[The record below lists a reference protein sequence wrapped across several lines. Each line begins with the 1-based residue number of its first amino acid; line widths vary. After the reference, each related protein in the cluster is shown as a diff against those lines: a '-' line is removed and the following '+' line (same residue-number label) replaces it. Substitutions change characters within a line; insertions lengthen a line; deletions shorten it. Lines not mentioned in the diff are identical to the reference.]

1 MIKKLRIK
9 FIATAMCS
17 VFAVLAVIIGAI
29 NIANYCNINERAD
42 RLLSVL
48 ESNGGY
54 FPKPGEEEKKEP
66 KKDKLHEPKELSPE
80 APFDTRYFTVTLSD
94 GGELVS
100 ADVGKIAAVSEN
112 DAVTYAKECFQK
124 NKTGG
129 FKDNYKFSVISV
141 ENGRMYIFVDCSQSL
156 STFKS
161 FLYSSL
167 LASTAGLIMV
177 FILVLIFSRAV
188 VRPLEESY
196 QKQKRFITDAG
207 HEIKTPLTII
217 DANAEV
223 LEMEVGENEWIRSI
237 KNQVKRLSELTG
249 KLVFLSKMDEESNIL
264 NFEDF
269 SLSDAVSETAF
280 PFETMAKAQ
289 NKELSINIEPNII
302 YRGDEYSIC
311 RLVSVLLDNAIKY
324 SPDGGK
330 TELSLSSDGKQKRLR
345 VKNSV
350 EKIEKG
356 DHSVLFERFYRSD
369 ESRNSQTGG
378 HGIGLSIA
386 KAIVTAHKGKISA
399 HSEDGKSI
407 EFTVI
412 L

>member
-66 KKDKLHEPKELSPE
+66 KKDELHEPKELSPE

-129 FKDNYKFSVISV
+129 FKDNYKFSVISA

-167 LASTAGLIMV
+167 LASTAGLITV

-302 YRGDEYSIC
+302 YRGDEYSI
-311 RLVSVLLDNAIKY
+311 RQLVSVLLDNAIKY

-330 TELSLSSDGKQKRLR
+330 TELSLSSDGKRKRLR

>member
-1 MIKKLRIK
+1 
-9 FIATAMCS
+9 
-17 VFAVLAVIIGAI
+17 
-29 NIANYCNINERAD
+29 
-42 RLLSVL
+42 
-48 ESNGGY
+48 
-54 FPKPGEEEKKEP
+54 
-66 KKDKLHEPKELSPE
+66 
-80 APFDTRYFTVTLSD
+80 
-94 GGELVS
+94 
-100 ADVGKIAAVSEN
+100 
-112 DAVTYAKECFQK
+112 
-124 NKTGG
+124 
-129 FKDNYKFSVISV
+129 
-141 ENGRMYIFVDCSQSL
+141 
-156 STFKS
+156 
-161 FLYSSL
+161 
-167 LASTAGLIMV
+167 
-177 FILVLIFSRAV
+177 
-188 VRPLEESY
+188 
-196 QKQKRFITDAG
+196 
-207 HEIKTPLTII
+207 
-217 DANAEV
+217 
-223 LEMEVGENEWIRSI
+223 MEVGENEWIRSI

-289 NKELSINIEPNII
+289 NKELSISIEPNII
-302 YRGDEYSIC
+302 YRGDEYSIR

-330 TELSLSSDGKQKRLR
+330 TELSLSSDGKRKRLR

-356 DHSVLFERFYRSD
+356 DHSVLFEPFYRSD

>member
-42 RLLSVL
+42 RLLFVL

-66 KKDKLHEPKELSPE
+66 KKDKLHKPKELSPE

-141 ENGRMYIFVDCSQSL
+141 ENGRMYIFIDCSQSL

-167 LASTAGLIMV
+167 LASTAGLITV

-289 NKELSINIEPNII
+289 NKELSISIEPNII
-302 YRGDEYSIC
+302 YRGDEYSIR